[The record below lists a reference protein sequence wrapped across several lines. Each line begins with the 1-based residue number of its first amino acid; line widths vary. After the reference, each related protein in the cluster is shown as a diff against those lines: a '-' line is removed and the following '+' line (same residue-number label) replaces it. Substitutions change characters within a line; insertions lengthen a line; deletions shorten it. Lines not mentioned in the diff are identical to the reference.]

1 MNNILNFV
9 TVNFINFYE
18 ELNNIGRLVF
28 YIAIMLFVILIIL
41 MFIMIL
47 QKSLV
52 QKQIKIIQDEQ
63 RKVIQKN
70 KQKEEE
76 IETLDID
83 LENDKTK
90 DLNTIVKK
98 LEKASVDK
106 KDVTDLYEDEQE
118 KTAIISY
125 QELIKA
131 AKVEDANRPMVKK
144 IEVTNTDENEM
155 EKQQSQPKVKPQEIF
170 SSVFTPNQQPIYK
183 ENKNE
188 LKLSY
193 NDSET
198 FLKSLKEFR
207 NNL

>member
-90 DLNTIVKK
+90 DLNTIVQK